1 MVNDTSFFTEQ
12 QIQAFKDFAGKS
24 LNEKDA
30 NGDKYVPEQNKVA
43 QDSIKEA
50 HVLIR
55 DWAVD
60 VKQKLD
66 SGSKELVAKKIS
78 ATDMIG
84 RFRSYLPQTFNLG
97 TNASPLLLYWFFLD
111 TRANNQ
117 PQFKI
122 TLGLD
127 DTHAPKSLKNKFKKI
142 KQSYGGED
150 SFTRSI
156 DSSEVL
162 NNDMAFLS
170 EWAIDVINNFPL
182 SYSKLLEDLK
192 PEILESELSKQDDV
206 QYWIEKTNVTGRPDR
221 VSGPNA
227 LGKALWSPQTSSS
240 GTKIYEEMLKVKEGD
255 LVFHLGDESIMG
267 ISIASGPAD
276 DQFICLEGTDWE
288 GREGYRVELHDY
300 KELKPRLDRQHI
312 FQEKEAMK
320 DIREKHKKLF
330 YTINLDYR
338 QGGYLTE
345 LPSELVRLFNKIY
358 NQLAQ
363 EDLPHLNDGEDLP
376 YIKEEEEMSEENY
389 SISQI
394 LKEGCFVS
402 EDKLK
407 KIIHTL
413 KLKKNLILQGP
424 PGTGKTWLAKKLGY
438 ALVGS
443 EDKTKV
449 RSFQFHPSLS
459 YEDFIR
465 GYRPS
470 ENEKLSLIDGPFMDA
485 IEQAKKTD
493 APYVV
498 VIEEINRGNPAQI
511 FGEML
516 TLLEA
521 DKRGPS
527 EAMELTYKKS
537 PEELVYIPDN
547 LYVIGTMNLADRSL
561 ALVDLALRRR
571 FAFFDLEPSLNLA
584 WENWLKTKG
593 ISTQFINEIKT
604 RMTLLNNQIADD
616 SALGAQY
623 KIGHSY
629 VTPITNVKDEKE
641 WFLQVIESEIGPLL
655 DEYWFDNAS
664 LADEVKN
671 RVREGI

>member
-1 MVNDTSFFTEQ
+1 MVNDTSFFTGQ

-50 HVLIR
+50 HALIR
-55 DWAVD
+55 DWAID

-66 SGSKELVAKKIS
+66 SGSTEIVAKKIS

-97 TNASPLLLYWFFLD
+97 TNASALLLYWFFLD
-111 TRANNQ
+111 SRDINE

-142 KQSYGGED
+142 KRSYGDKD

-162 NNDMAFLS
+162 KNDMDFLS
-170 EWAIDVINNFPL
+170 EWAIDVINNLPL
-182 SYSKLLEDLK
+182 SYSQLIKDLE
-192 PEILESELSKQDDV
+192 PEILESESSKQDDV
-206 QYWIEKTNVTGRPDR
+206 QYWIEKTNYKGRPDR
-221 VSGPNA
+221 MSGPNS
-227 LGKALWSPQTSSS
+227 LGKALWSPQLSSS
-240 GTKIYEEMLKVKEGD
+240 GGKIYQEMLEVTPGD
-255 LVFHLGDESIMG
+255 LVFHLSDGSITG
-267 ISIASGPAD
+267 ISVASGLAD
-276 DQFICLEGTDWE
+276 DKFVCIEGTDWA
-288 GREGYRVELHDY
+288 GLDGYRVPLESYQELDP
-300 KELKPRLDRQHI
+300 KLDRNHI
-312 FQEKEAMK
+312 FQEKNSMIN
-320 DIREKHKKLF
+320 IRENNKRLF

-338 QGGYLTE
+338 QGAYLTK
-345 LPSELVRLFNKIY
+345 LPKELVQLFNKIY
-358 NQLAQ
+358 KQLAQ
-363 EDLPHLNDGEDLP
+363 EDLPHFNGDEDLP
-376 YIKEEEEMSEENY
+376 YIKEDDEMTEENY
-389 SISQI
+389 SIDQI
-394 LKEGCFVS
+394 LKEGCFIS

-407 KIIHTL
+407 KIIDTL

-485 IEQAKKTD
+485 IEQAKKID
-493 APYVV
+493 DPYVV

-537 PEELVYIPDN
+537 SEELVYIPDN

-593 ISTQFINEIKT
+593 ISTQFIYEIKT
-604 RMTLLNNQIADD
+604 RMTLLNNRITDD
-616 SALGAQY
+616 SALGSQY

-671 RVREGI
+671 KVLEGI

>member
-1 MVNDTSFFTEQ
+1 MVNDTRFFTKQ
-12 QIQAFKDFAGKS
+12 QIQAFNDFAGKS

-43 QDSIKEA
+43 QDFIKEA
-50 HVLIR
+50 HALIR
-55 DWAVD
+55 DWAAD

-97 TNASPLLLYWFFLD
+97 VDGSPLLLYWFFLD
-111 TRANNQ
+111 SRGKNE

-127 DTHAPKSLKNKFKKI
+127 DTHAPKPLKDKFKKI
-142 KQSYGGED
+142 KQSHGGED

-156 DSSEVL
+156 DSSEAL
-162 NNDMAFLS
+162 NNDMDFLS
-170 EWAIDVINNFPL
+170 EWAIDTINNLPL
-182 SYSKLLEDLK
+182 SYSELLEDLE
-192 PEILESELSKQDDV
+192 PEILESESSKQDEA
-206 QYWIEKTNVTGRPDR
+206 QYWIEKTNVKGRPDR

-227 LGKALWSPQTSSS
+227 LGKALWSPQSSTN
-240 GTKIYEEMLKVKEGD
+240 GTKIYEEMLKVKAGD
-255 LVFHLGDESIMG
+255 LVFHLGDESITG
-267 ISIASGPAD
+267 ISIASGSAD
-276 DQFICLEGTDWE
+276 DKFICLEGTDWA
-288 GREGYRVELHDY
+288 GREGYRVDLNDYEELNP
-300 KELKPRLDRQHI
+300 KLDRQHI
-312 FQEKEAMK
+312 FQDKEVMIG
-320 DIREKHKKLF
+320 IRENYKKLF
-330 YTINLDYR
+330 YTIDLNYK
-338 QGGYLTE
+338 QGGYLTK
-345 LPSELVRLFNKIY
+345 LPKKLALHFNKIY
-358 NQLAQ
+358 KQLSK
-363 EDLPHLNDGEDLP
+363 ENLPHFNGDEDVP
-376 YIKEEEEMSEENY
+376 YQKEDEEMSEENY
-389 SISQI
+389 SINQI

-407 KIIHTL
+407 KIIDTL

-485 IEQAKKTD
+485 IEQAKKID
-493 APYVV
+493 DPYVV

-537 PEELVYIPDN
+537 SEELIYIPEN

-616 SALGAQY
+616 SALGSQY

-671 RVREGI
+671 KVREGI